1 MRIDS
6 HTFARKQ
13 TQSHVQAHR
22 CLPIA
27 TMGFVRMNHA
37 FGQRFRAHGPGATR
51 TGGGGVLH
59 GVRPLIIEFFLFMV
73 LLRPEHIE
81 RRKRLNSALF
91 SKDCRAHE
99 RSRHNQA
106 NRERDSKGPGCE
118 EATKVDRLLQHKR
131 EERRGKTHK
140 DAGHIGT
147 DRDKPKPSRQKI
159 SICNSYSAKS
169 IPRVTDLDK
178 PSRRGLNISICNT

>member
-51 TGGGGVLH
+51 TGGAVCFTASAPDNR
-59 GVRPLIIEFFLFMV
+59 VFLFMV

-81 RRKRLNSALF
+81 RRKRLNSAFF

-99 RSRHNQA
+99 RSRHNQV
-106 NRERDSKGPGCE
+106 NRERDSKGPKRKEVAKLIGCCSINVKNDVARPIKTQGTLGQIE
-118 EATKVDRLLQHKR
+118 TNQNRPGRKSQSVTSTGQKR
-131 EERRGKTHK
+131 
-140 DAGHIGT
+140 
-147 DRDKPKPSRQKI
+147 P
-159 SICNSYSAKS
+159 
-169 IPRVTDLDK
+169 
-178 PSRRGLNISICNT
+178 

>member
-1 MRIDS
+1 M
-6 HTFARKQ
+6 
-13 TQSHVQAHR
+13 VPL
-22 CLPIA
+22 CL
-27 TMGFVRMNHA
+27 
-37 FGQRFRAHGPGATR
+37 
-51 TGGGGVLH
+51 
-59 GVRPLIIEFFLFMV
+59 
-73 LLRPEHIE
+73 EHIE

-106 NRERDSKGPGCE
+106 NRERDSKGPECE
-118 EATKVDRLLQHKR
+118 EVAKVDRLLQHKR

-140 DAGHIGT
+140 DAGHIGA

-169 IPRVTDLDK
+169 VPRVTDLDK
-178 PSRRGLNISICNT
+178 RDPTHRYISICNTWPPKSGLDVTDRDFVWEAENWTENTVPE

>member
-51 TGGGGVLH
+51 TGGAVCFTASAPDNR
-59 GVRPLIIEFFLFMV
+59 VFLFMV
-73 LLRPEHIE
+73 PPCLEHIE

-106 NRERDSKGPGCE
+106 NRERDSKGPECE
-118 EATKVDRLLQHKR
+118 EVAKVDRLLQHKR

-140 DAGHIGT
+140 DAGHIGA